1 MVEGGS
7 SKVNLVQRLMHRLM
21 HRRRVMEI
29 RSGKAPG
36 RRPPAA
42 RGSTAMLAADL
53 RAAMRI
59 TRATGRTIAGM
70 VATQMRTATVAVSR
84 AVRAVAM
91 PF

>member
-1 MVEGGS
+1 
-7 SKVNLVQRLMHRLM
+7 
-21 HRRRVMEI
+21 
-29 RSGKAPG
+29 
-36 RRPPAA
+36 
-42 RGSTAMLAADL
+42 MLAADL